1 MPRLLSSVATLAA
14 LASVAN
20 AAISPALINSAPG
33 ECELHAGNDLH
44 HDAAY
49 TLNAGCCSLWHSPCV
64 LACLLACSLHILLRA
79 VLYVWT
85 GDYDKQQPDFLAV
98 FEFNNT
104 SPDYGKL
111 VKKVNI
117 PTKGNEPHHG
127 QFSYDGYRFGAA
139 GILSFL
145 YPIKANQPAQP
156 QLYFFDT
163 TDPRN
168 PRFANSEKSALSLLG
183 IPLRPDALA
192 LDFGTADEFYPLPD
206 NTFL

>member
-14 LASVAN
+14 LAAVAN

-33 ECELHAGNDLH
+33 EL
-44 HDAAY
+44 
-49 TLNAGCCSLWHSPCV
+49 
-64 LACLLACSLHILLRA
+64 
-79 VLYVWT
+79 LYVWT